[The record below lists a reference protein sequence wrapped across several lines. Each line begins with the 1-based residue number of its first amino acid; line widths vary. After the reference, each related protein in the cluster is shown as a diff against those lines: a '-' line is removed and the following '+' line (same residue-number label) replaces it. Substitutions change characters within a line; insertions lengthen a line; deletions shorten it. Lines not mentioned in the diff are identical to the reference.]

1 MPDLGLAVTVSRSA
15 LALTDLDINDHV
27 AYRCAAQLL
36 GGQVSWRR
44 NQVSSPWID
53 GAVTVSRARE
63 MVTEQLGV
71 EVFGATATELETNVA
86 ALVQAFGQSS
96 FTLTVTVEGLAHGY
110 ACEAADINYAQFW
123 NGPRLVARQA
133 QLVFSVPRQPVPT
146 AGAF

>member
-1 MPDLGLAVTVSRSA
+1 MPDLGLAVTVSRTA
-15 LALTDLDINDHV
+15 LGLADLDINDHV

-36 GGQVSWRR
+36 GGQVTWRR
-44 NQVSSPWID
+44 NQVTSPWVD

-71 EVFGATATELETNVA
+71 EVFGADATELEAHVTT
-86 ALVQAFGQSS
+86 LIQAFQQSS
-96 FTLTVTVEGLAHGY
+96 FTLTVTVESLAHGY

-146 AGAF
+146 AGVF